1 MNKALNVLIA
11 VFLSASIVF
20 ISMYFIHK
28 NQGDNLIEA
37 LYIGIIAVIGL
48 VISFGLLQYLKRKK
62 SSEKGF

>member
-1 MNKALNVLIA
+1 MKKVLNVLLPI
-11 VFLSASIVF
+11 FLSAAIIF

-28 NQGDNLIEA
+28 SQGDNLVGA
-37 LYIGIIAVIGL
+37 LYIGIIAVLGL